1 MKAIIIDNHPL
12 ARAVIRNLL
21 ENAGVNVLFESDNG
35 AEALKLMKNTQ
46 PDVVILDVDMPRLNG
61 IEVIVKLRKKR
72 YSGIIIVVSA
82 NNDLFYSQRSADA
95 GANAFISKKHCITDI
110 IPAIEAA
117 QKGYSYFPFIS
128 DELNVKPTSEKEK
141 LDLLSMQEIKVMRY
155 ILDSLS
161 TMSIASEMRISSK
174 TVSTYKSRLM
184 DKLECKTL
192 MDLFSFARRNKI
204 C

>member
-35 AEALKLMKNTQ
+35 AEALKLMKNAQ
-46 PDVVILDVDMPRLNG
+46 PDVVILDADMPRLSG

-72 YSGIIIVVSA
+72 YIGIIIVVSA

-95 GANAFISKKHCITDI
+95 GANAFISKKNCITDI

-155 ILDSLS
+155 ILESLS

>member
-46 PDVVILDVDMPRLNG
+46 PDVVILDVDMPRLSG

-128 DELNVKPTSEKEK
+128 DELNVKPTSERGK

>member
-46 PDVVILDVDMPRLNG
+46 PDVVILDVDMPRLSG

-72 YSGIIIVVSA
+72 YLGIIIVVSA
-82 NNDLFYSQRSADA
+82 NSDLFYSQRSADA

>member
-35 AEALKLMKNTQ
+35 AEALKLMKNAQ
-46 PDVVILDVDMPRLNG
+46 PDVVILDADMPRLSG

-72 YSGIIIVVSA
+72 YIGIIIVVSA

-155 ILDSLS
+155 ILESLS

-184 DKLECKTL
+184 DKLECNTL

>member
-95 GANAFISKKHCITDI
+95 GANAFIIKKHCITDI

>member
-35 AEALKLMKNTQ
+35 AEALKLMKNAQ
-46 PDVVILDVDMPRLNG
+46 PDVVILDADMPRLSG

-72 YSGIIIVVSA
+72 YIGIIIVVSA

-155 ILDSLS
+155 ILESLS

>member
-35 AEALKLMKNTQ
+35 AEALKLMKNDQ
-46 PDVVILDVDMPRLNG
+46 PDVVILDADMPRLSG
-61 IEVIVKLRKKR
+61 VEVIVKLRKKR
-72 YSGIIIVVSA
+72 YIGIIIVVSA

>member
-46 PDVVILDVDMPRLNG
+46 PDVVILDVDMPRLSG

-155 ILDSLS
+155 ILDSLN

>member
-1 MKAIIIDNHPL
+1 M
-12 ARAVIRNLL
+12 
-21 ENAGVNVLFESDNG
+21 
-35 AEALKLMKNTQ
+35 
-46 PDVVILDVDMPRLNG
+46 
-61 IEVIVKLRKKR
+61 
-72 YSGIIIVVSA
+72 
-82 NNDLFYSQRSADA
+82 
-95 GANAFISKKHCITDI
+95 
-110 IPAIEAA
+110 
-117 QKGYSYFPFIS
+117 
-128 DELNVKPTSEKEK
+128 NVKPTSEKEK

-155 ILDSLS
+155 ILESLS

>member
-21 ENAGVNVLFESDNG
+21 ENAGVNVFFESDNG

-46 PDVVILDVDMPRLNG
+46 PDVVILDVDMPRLSG

-128 DELNVKPTSEKEK
+128 DELNVKPTTEKEK

>member
-35 AEALKLMKNTQ
+35 AEALKLMKNDQ
-46 PDVVILDVDMPRLNG
+46 PDVVILDADMPRLSG

-72 YSGIIIVVSA
+72 YIGIIIVVSA

>member
-35 AEALKLMKNTQ
+35 AEALKLMKNDQ
-46 PDVVILDVDMPRLNG
+46 PDVVILDADMPRLSG
-61 IEVIVKLRKKR
+61 VEVIVKLRKKR
-72 YSGIIIVVSA
+72 YIGIIIVVSA

-128 DELNVKPTSEKEK
+128 DDLNVKPTSEKEK

>member
-1 MKAIIIDNHPL
+1 MKAIIIDNHPF

-21 ENAGVNVLFESDNG
+21 ENAGVNVLFESDNS

-46 PDVVILDVDMPRLNG
+46 PDVVILDVDMPRLSG

-184 DKLECKTL
+184 DKLECNTL
-192 MDLFSFARRNKI
+192 MDLFYFARRNKI

>member
-35 AEALKLMKNTQ
+35 AEALKLMKNAQ
-46 PDVVILDVDMPRLNG
+46 PDVVILDADMPRLSG

-72 YSGIIIVVSA
+72 YIGIIIVVSA

>member
-46 PDVVILDVDMPRLNG
+46 PDVVILDVDMPRLSG

-128 DELNVKPTSEKEK
+128 DELNVKPTTEKEK

>member
-35 AEALKLMKNTQ
+35 AEALKLMKNAQ
-46 PDVVILDVDMPRLNG
+46 PDVVILDADMPRLSG

-72 YSGIIIVVSA
+72 YIGIIIVVSA
-82 NNDLFYSQRSADA
+82 NNDFFYSQRSADA

>member
-46 PDVVILDVDMPRLNG
+46 PDVVILDVDMPRLSG

-82 NNDLFYSQRSADA
+82 HNDLFYSQRSADA